1 MKKIIQSFLDLASL
15 YFSPAVTNSSA
26 NTTTASTNDVSKYIA
41 SKLTQLSQRNLIA
54 YQFGAPLRL
63 EKGRGTTYYASRFE
77 RLPLPANTLTEGGSS
92 AGQAITLTQVSA
104 SAQQWG
110 DLVRITDVLG
120 MTTAHPVFQNAVR
133 MIHLQQAETIERN
146 TISALLSSTA
156 VTYAGF
162 ATNNSNTNYATT
174 ATTRAGL
181 TSTSFKLDPAAVA
194 GVVGTFATLGVPF
207 FSGTERPD
215 MKADANAHTK
225 ASSAPSAMPHYVAL
239 IHPLVEQDMRQN
251 TTVSNA
257 WSYSDVNRL
266 YNSDLG
272 EWGGVRFCR
281 SNMIPF
287 WTNAGAS
294 PAGTPSNSGGVL
306 TNAASPY
313 YIIVTAAKAATS
325 VEEKIYAVTSGITIA
340 SGTTGSISL
349 TLPTLANY
357 VFNVYIGTT
366 TTPNHLATVA
376 GADATGLASGAAIVV
391 TGISSTVQVPPA
403 IPATGMT
410 VYPTIFIGESA
421 YGQVLLED
429 AEYFYL
435 KDADKTDP
443 QNTTRVVSW
452 KMFYGTIILNSN
464 FIAVVESTSEFSPV
478 YEVTPTNIPAAP

>member
-1 MKKIIQSFLDLASL
+1 MNKIFTSILAIASE
-15 YFSPAVTNSSA
+15 YFQPHVTNAISA
-26 NTTTASTNDVSKYIA
+26 TGASNDVSKYIA
-41 SKLTQLSQRNLIA
+41 GKLTQLSQRNLVS
-54 YQFGAPLRL
+54 YQFGKPLRL

-77 RLPLPANTLTEGGSS
+77 RLPLPTTTLTEGGSS
-92 AGQAITLTQVSA
+92 AGQAITITQVSA

-110 DLVRITDVLG
+110 DLVRITDILG

-146 TISALLSSTA
+146 TISALLSNTA

-162 ATNNSNTNYATT
+162 STNSANTNYVSG
-174 ATTRAGL
+174 ATTRAGM
-181 TSTSFKLDPAAVA
+181 TSTSFPLAPADVA

-207 FSGTERPD
+207 FNGEERPD
-215 MKADANAHTK
+215 MKANMGAYGK
-225 ASSAPSAMPHYVAL
+225 ASKSPSAMPHYIAL

-287 WTNAGAS
+287 WTNAGAT
-294 PAGTPSNSGGVL
+294 PAGTPSSTGGVL
-306 TNAASPY
+306 TTASPY
-313 YIIVTAAKAATS
+313 YVIVTGAKSATS
-325 VEEKIYAVTSGITIA
+325 VEEKIYAVTAGITIA
-340 SGTTGSISL
+340 AGTTGSISL
-349 TLPTLANY
+349 TLPTLPNY
-357 VFNVYIGTT
+357 VFNVYIGNS
-366 TTPNHLATVA
+366 TTPTKLATVSA
-376 GADATGLASGAAIVV
+376 ADATGLASGAAIVI
-391 TGISSTVQVPPA
+391 TGIGTTTQVPPA

-435 KDADKTDP
+435 KDASKFDP

-464 FIAVVESTSEFSPV
+464 FIAVVESTSAFSPV
-478 YEVTPTNIPAAP
+478 YELTPTNVPANP